1 MKLRL
6 LDVGEAPKQGFCG
19 YKTGF
24 GKVCLLF
31 VYLSFE
37 N

>member
-19 YKTGF
+19 YKIGF
-24 GKVCLLF
+24 GKVCLST
-31 VYLSFE
+31 VCLSFI
-37 N
+37 